1 MRESGVKNADVE
13 YYGHQS
19 RHARKGVYLPE
30 AQINQNHPGTGAAK
44 PQRTARDHRPILSS
58 GKGDDLE

>member
-1 MRESGVKNADVE
+1 MCDSDVKNADGK

-30 AQINQNHPGTGAAK
+30 AQINRDYPGAGEAK
-44 PQRTARDHRPILSS
+44 P
-58 GKGDDLE
+58 